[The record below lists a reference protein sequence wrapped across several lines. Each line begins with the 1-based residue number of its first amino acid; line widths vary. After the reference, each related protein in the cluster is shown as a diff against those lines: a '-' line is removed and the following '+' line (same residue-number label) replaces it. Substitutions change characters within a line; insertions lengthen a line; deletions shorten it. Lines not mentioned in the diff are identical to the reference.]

1 VVTLHAWLLAAI
13 AFLSPRGDHSRFA
26 AAVESVVA
34 SEPPL
39 FQHDDDRVHTAALV
53 LAVAWH
59 ESNFRLDAIGDNGRS
74 VCAMQIY
81 GGAPDLLLD
90 PELCIRT
97 GLGMLRES
105 MRACPSSP
113 LAVYARGR
121 CSSEEGRRL
130 GDRRLALAKKLVRLV
145 KPKEVQ

>member
-1 VVTLHAWLLAAI
+1 MTLHAWLLAAI

-26 AAVESVVA
+26 AAVEVVVA

-39 FQHDDDRVHTAALV
+39 FQHDDDRVRTAALV

-59 ESNFRLDAIGDNGRS
+59 ESTLRLEAVGDHGRS

-81 GGAPDLLLD
+81 DGPRELLLD
-90 PELCIRT
+90 PEGCIRT
-97 GLGMLRES
+97 GLAMMRDS
-105 MRACPSSP
+105 MRACPDAP

-121 CSSEEGRRL
+121 CDSVDGRRL
-130 GDRRLALAKKLVRLV
+130 SEWMVRFAKRLV
-145 KPKEVQ
+145 GRVKP